1 MKSFLPACRLALAT
15 LMLGLLA
22 GPARSAATVDVMV
35 LGTYHFANPGLD
47 LQNAQIDDV
56 LVPRRQEELQAV
68 ADGLARFKPT
78 RIAVEAQA
86 DTLPGRALPRYR
98 QYRDGT
104 LAPDRN
110 EIVQIGYRL
119 ARQLGHA
126 DVIGVDAEGE
136 FPFEGLEKFAQAN
149 GRGGDLQQMV
159 DAIGARTRAFE
170 QRARDGSGGQL
181 LRSLNEPAAIAE
193 DHGWYMQT
201 LSYGRGSEQPG
212 AHLLASWLSRN
223 VAICARL
230 VQSVKP
236 GDRVLLLYGAGHLQ
250 PLRQCVRDM
259 PGWRLVEPNDF
270 LPR

>member
-1 MKSFLPACRLALAT
+1 MKTFLPAWRLALAA
-15 LMLGLLA
+15 LGLGLLA
-22 GPARSAATVDVMV
+22 APIRAAEPVAVMV
-35 LGTYHFANPGLD
+35 LGTYHFASPGLD
-47 LQNAQIDDV
+47 LHNAQIDDV
-56 LVPRRQEELQAV
+56 LAPRRQDELRAV

-86 DTLPGRALPRYR
+86 DALPGRALPRYR

-126 DVIGVDAEGE
+126 EVIGVDAEGE
-136 FPFEGLEKFAQAN
+136 FPFEALEKFAQAS
-149 GRGGDLQQMV
+149 GRGGELQRSV
-159 DAIGARTRAFE
+159 DDIGARTRAFE
-170 QRARDGSGGQL
+170 QRARDRTVSQL
-181 LRSLNEPAAIAE
+181 LRSLNEPAAIAD
-193 DHGWYMQT
+193 DHGWYMQA
-201 LSYGRGSEQPG
+201 LSYGRGAEQPG
-212 AHLLASWLSRN
+212 ARLVAGWLARN

-236 GDRVLLLYGAGHLQ
+236 GDRVLLLYGSGHLQ

-270 LPR
+270 LPD